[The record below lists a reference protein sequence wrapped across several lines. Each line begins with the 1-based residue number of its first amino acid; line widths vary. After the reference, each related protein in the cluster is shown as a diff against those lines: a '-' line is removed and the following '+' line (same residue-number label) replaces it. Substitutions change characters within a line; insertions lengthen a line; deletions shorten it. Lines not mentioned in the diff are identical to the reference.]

1 MSDLHEEAIFENQ
14 NILSVQFFSDRLNR
28 ARTKPLRRL
37 ACAVL
42 IDAVHVFQTTSGTP
56 RPNRRRDFNE
66 AQEWLFGPVG
76 HGPFSFESVC
86 HLLDLEPSRL
96 RVSLRRWQAMKREG
110 QPCPPF
116 GRRSRLNRVKFLAQI
131 SKSTTRCCVRTIDSG
146 TRGGTM
152 PFKIERV
159 VQFVQRA

>member
-14 NILSVQFFSDRLNR
+14 NILPVQFFSDRSNR
-28 ARTKPLRRL
+28 ARMEPLTRL

-42 IDAVHVFQTTSGTP
+42 MDAVHVFQTTFGTL

-66 AQEWLFGPVG
+66 AQEWLFCPVG
-76 HGPFSFESVC
+76 HGPFSFENVC

-96 RVSLRRWQAMKREG
+96 RISLRRWQAMKREG

-116 GRRSRLNRVKFLAQI
+116 GRRSRLNRVSSLAQMF
-131 SKSTTRCCVRTIDSG
+131 KSTTRCCVRTVDSG
-146 TRGGTM
+146 PQSRR
-152 PFKIERV
+152 KDAV
-159 VQFVQRA
+159 